1 MKLVIVESPTKSH
14 TISHYLGEDY
24 VVEASIGHIRDLAKS
39 GKGGFGVDIENN
51 FKPTYVVL
59 DDKKDVIKNLK
70 KLAKKS
76 EEIYLATD
84 PDREGE
90 AIAWHLSDVLNLPIE
105 DTKRL
110 EFHEITKETILKS
123 IENPRT
129 INMNLVHSQEAR
141 RIIDRIIGFKLSG
154 LLNQKIKSK
163 SAGRV
168 QSVVLKLICDHE
180 KEINSFV
187 PEEYWTIECYI
198 QIKNNEYQ
206 LNLIS
211 VDKKKPEL
219 KNEEDALNL
228 FRQIGDKVKVSNI
241 NFTER
246 QTSSKEPFR
255 TSTLQQEAFS
265 KYNFKTKDTSL
276 LAQQLYEG
284 IETNEGLT
292 GLITYM
298 RTDSTRISE
307 EFLDKAKVYITN
319 KYGADYFKGVTS
331 SKKIKLAQDAH
342 ECIRPTSLERTP
354 ESIKPYLTT
363 NQYKL
368 YKLIFNRTVAS
379 LMTDKIDLVK
389 TVTMFSN
396 NVEFNLKGI
405 TNKFPGYN
413 ILKIEEKDKTEQ
425 ELPEIKEG
433 EEFDLIKKEKN
444 QHFTRPPA
452 RYSEGK
458 IVRLMEEKGIGRP
471 STYSSTIQ
479 TLLQRKYIL
488 SEKGILSP
496 TEQGVL
502 TSNVLSKYFPDLMST
517 EYTANMELSLDKIQ
531 DGDLNEVQLL
541 KDFYSDFI
549 MHFDEV
555 KQIMYKEPPKLT
567 GENCPVCGG
576 DMVYRQGKYGE
587 FQACIN
593 YPTCKYIKKE
603 KKEVEFLNRT
613 CPECGSPLV
622 VRKNKKGDEFIG
634 CSNFPKC
641 HYVESMKNEEL
652 EERICP
658 DCGGKLVLKHSRRG
672 SFYGCSNYPKCTH
685 VEPLKSKK

>member
-187 PEEYWTIECYI
+187 PEEYWTIECCI

-307 EFLDKAKVYITN
+307 EFVDKAKAYITN
-319 KYGADYFKGVTS
+319 KYGADYFKGVAS

-379 LMTDKIDLVK
+379 LMSDKIDLVK

-413 ILKIEEKDKTEQ
+413 ILKIEEKDKNEQ

-444 QHFTRPPA
+444 QHFTKPPA

-567 GENCPVCGG
+567 GEKCPVCGG